1 MVLIYNID
9 KKGWSKIMKTIR
21 RALLMLKRNRKETIS
36 FMMTLTCSFGLLHLF
51 VNLQSASNQNA
62 WNLQDTNDMI
72 MVVFTCIIACMCA
85 MNAFFANSYF
95 QKAKS
100 KELCVYLT
108 CGMNIIALAKYLFVQ
123 NMIIFLISTILG
135 GLLGVLLNPVMNLI
149 IMILLDVSMPIFN
162 ITTSGTLIW
171 LFLLLYVFIF
181 MIMSNVGYAYRNELK
196 DLLNESHR
204 IAIDDTRFIKTPG
217 ICYTI
222 AYVFGLIFIFF
233 VPRVSELFVLGC
245 VFGICGL
252 QGMIRYILPEK
263 LEAMKHAHV
272 QLNAKRIMVA
282 GELYSTLKSTGMYMI
297 MLFGILIFM
306 CCFIYNFTSS
316 PYLLCILS
324 IGFLLL
330 LLMMGLSIYYKMITI
345 AKKQRIDYDHLQ
357 LMGFLKK
364 GLKEI
369 IIKQMQW
376 IFLLL
381 LILPLPYALLITMK
395 FIMNAGAN
403 TWLGLFL
410 LGSYSGILILI
421 YLLTKNAYCTIIL
434 APEGEHEHG
443 KNN

>member
-1 MVLIYNID
+1 
-9 KKGWSKIMKTIR
+9 MKTIR
-21 RALLMLKRNRKETIS
+21 RAVLMLKRNQKETIS
-36 FMMTLTCSFGLLHLF
+36 YIMTLTCSFGLLYLF

-62 WNLQDTNDMI
+62 SIIWNMNDTNDMI
-72 MVVFTCIIACMCA
+72 MIAFTAIIACMCA

-108 CGMNIIALAKYLFVQ
+108 CGMNIIALGKYLFVQ
-123 NMIIFLISTILG
+123 NLIILLISTFLGGILG
-135 GLLGVLLNPVMNLI
+135 ILLNPIMNLI
-149 IMILLDVSMPIFN
+149 IITLLDITIPVFN
-162 ITTSGTLIW
+162 ITSSGTLTWI
-171 LFLLLYVFIF
+171 FILLYVFIF
-181 MIMSNVGYAYRNELK
+181 MIMSNVGYAYRSELK
-196 DLLNESHR
+196 YLLDESHR
-204 IAIDDTRFIKTPG
+204 ISIDDSRFIKTPALA
-217 ICYTI
+217 YEI
-222 AYVFGLIFIFF
+222 AYVFGMIFIFF

-252 QGMIRYILPEK
+252 QGIIRYVLPEK
-263 LEAMKHAHV
+263 IEAMKHAH
-272 QLNAKRIMVA
+272 LNLNTKRIMVA
-282 GELYSTLKSTGMYMI
+282 GELYSILKSTGMYMI

-345 AKKQRIDYDHLQ
+345 AKKQKNDFYHLQ

-364 GLKEI
+364 DLKEI
-369 IIKQMQW
+369 ITKQIHW
-376 IFLLL
+376 TFV
-381 LILPLPYALLITMK
+381 LILVLPLPYALLITLK
-395 FIMNAGAN
+395 FMINAAAN

-410 LGSYSGILILI
+410 LGSYLGILIMI
-421 YLLTKNAYCTIIL
+421 YFITKTAYCSIIL
-434 APEGEHEHG
+434 ASEGEQEHG